1 MKQVANK
8 QYRGTWST
16 GGLWLRVSQMPTI
29 NGQAFKERHKS
40 KEKVDD
46 VMLKNKRLKVSKPI
60 VIT

>member
-1 MKQVANK
+1 
-8 QYRGTWST
+8 
-16 GGLWLRVSQMPTI
+16 MPTR

-46 VMLKNKRLKVSKPI
+46 VMLKNKRLKVSKPT